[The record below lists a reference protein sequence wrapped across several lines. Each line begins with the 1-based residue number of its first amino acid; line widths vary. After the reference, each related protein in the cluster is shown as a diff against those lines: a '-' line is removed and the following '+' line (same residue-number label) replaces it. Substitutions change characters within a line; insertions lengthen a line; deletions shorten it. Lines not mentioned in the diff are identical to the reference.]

1 MYKKELYNWDKETGK
16 ATTVCIV
23 IDADLTLQD
32 ELMNFLRQ
40 HKWSGRYAGVSFVP
54 HKTNEVYTVQHK
66 LAMYKKQNEWASEL
80 KRIII
85 NVSHANKSHMVDGN
99 PTTFQDWLCMTPFG
113 GKQVILGVE
122 VAPKNIVRVLFK
134 HGDRYDAEH
143 ILQNLYSMTEKK
155 IWKKH
160 SAKYVR

>member
-1 MYKKELYNWDKETGK
+1 
-16 ATTVCIV
+16 
-23 IDADLTLQD
+23 
-32 ELMNFLRQ
+32 MNFLRQ

-99 PTTFQDWLCMTPFG
+99 LTTFQDWLCMTPFG

-122 VAPKNIVRVLFK
+122 VAPK
-134 HGDRYDAEH
+134 
-143 ILQNLYSMTEKK
+143 
-155 IWKKH
+155 
-160 SAKYVR
+160 KYRSSTVQTWRSV